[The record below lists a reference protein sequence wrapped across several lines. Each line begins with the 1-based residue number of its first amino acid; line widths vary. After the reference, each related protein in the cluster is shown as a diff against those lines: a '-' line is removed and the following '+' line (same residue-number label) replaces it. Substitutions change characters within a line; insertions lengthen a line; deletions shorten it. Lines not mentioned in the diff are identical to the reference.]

1 MDSIQASWLFA
12 RQALASRRRRM
23 VLLATAVAMACALV
37 TSLSTGMATLR
48 DNVTRRLERLVGD
61 AQVRIVH
68 AAGEDFDEGWI
79 SRAGT
84 WDGVSVS
91 AGLVQG
97 ALLLTPVRALHAGEQ
112 ELPRVTVQA
121 RGRDLDAT
129 SDAKRLDLR
138 AGRLPTGD
146 DELLL
151 DPMAA
156 EELGV
161 APGDQVEV
169 LRFGDPLA
177 LTVVGVY
184 ERPVIGALQ
193 RPIARLSRRALHE
206 ASGMDDGVT
215 QVLITVRD
223 GVNPEAWMEAHRS
236 LVEPPLRLEPAEA
249 MLSGMD
255 RPRRALTIAL
265 AIVAVMG
272 FLCCA
277 FIVSTGLTSALAE
290 QVREVAIL
298 RAIGASRQQALVGQL
313 MVGVLLGAVGAA
325 AGIPLGLGI
334 AWFAADQFS
343 HWLPLGLVV
352 PWWSPV
358 IAAIG
363 GCSAG
368 LLGAGYPA
376 VRAAF
381 LPPLDAMRVRSRP
394 PTAAGLMAFAVVG
407 GALVALALSAIIAF
421 PESEWRFWL
430 WVFAGLPLIFIGWF
444 LLAVPILWLVAA
456 PLAWAAEP
464 LLSLPRHLLRGSLT
478 ASPYRLGMT
487 AGAMMVGVAV
497 LTITQTNGPAMLDNL
512 SERVRFA
519 DAFLCKTT
527 GLSTAEQ
534 ARLKAI
540 PQLHEAVPV
549 GYLPLRVQGYRRA
562 DGTTGSH
569 ILGLA
574 DVSPPNVVAIG
585 FPPEAFF
592 KLNRIEWERG
602 DPNSALEPLR
612 SGRGVL
618 VAREFLTSR
627 GLDLGDTIDI
637 GPSGRSKSYEI
648 VGVVSAA
655 GLDVAT
661 QFFGIRSVYAEHA
674 VSCIFLDFDEVAR
687 QFGSREAYIMQ
698 VNLPESTTDDDELAI
713 ERAVQAKAPGTIFV
727 SGRRLRGFVMEIGET
742 ILSMLVGIGIAAIVL
757 ATLGTASVIA
767 AGLNARAME
776 WGVLRAVGGRQ
787 SLVARLAVGEA
798 LAVVATSLV
807 AGVSLGLLLAWAER
821 QLFEDL
827 AGLTLEPAWPWRGVL
842 ISLGTLLAMSVVT
855 ALVTGVRLARRPTRE
870 LLQDSRGS

>member
-1 MDSIQASWLFA
+1 
-12 RQALASRRRRM
+12 M

-48 DNVTRRLERLVGD
+48 DNVTRRMERLVGD

-68 AAGEDFDEGWI
+68 AAGENFDEDWI
-79 SRAGT
+79 ERAKR
-84 WDGVSVS
+84 WDDVSVS

-97 ALLLTPVRALHAGEQ
+97 ALLLTPVRPLREGEA

-121 RGRDLDAT
+121 RGRDLDGA

-138 AGRLPTGD
+138 AGRLPAGD

-151 DPMAA
+151 DPMAS
-156 EELGV
+156 EELRAG
-161 APGDQVEV
+161 PGDRVEV
-169 LRFGDPLA
+169 LRFGDT
-177 LTVVGVY
+177 LTFVVVGIY

-193 RPIARLSRRALHE
+193 RPIVRLSRKALHE
-206 ASGMDDGVT
+206 ASGTDDGIT

-223 GVNPEAWMEAHRS
+223 GVNPESWIESHRS
-236 LVEPPLRLEPAEA
+236 EVELPLRMEPAEA

-298 RAIGASRQQALVGQL
+298 RAIGASRRQALLGQL
-313 MVGVLLGAVGAA
+313 IVGGLLGLWGATL
-325 AGIPLGLGI
+325 GVPLGLGI
-334 AWFAADQFS
+334 AWLAANHFS
-343 HWLPLGLVV
+343 QWLPLGLVV

-358 IAAIG
+358 IAVAG
-363 GCSAG
+363 GLGSG

-376 VRAAF
+376 VRAAV
-381 LPPLDAMRVRSRP
+381 LPPLDALRVRSRP
-394 PTAAGLMAFAVVG
+394 PTIPGIVAFAAS
-407 GALVALALSAIIAF
+407 GALLVALALSAIIAF
-421 PESEWRFWL
+421 GESEWRFWL

-444 LLAVPILWLVAA
+444 LLSVPILWCLAA
-456 PLAWAAEP
+456 PLAWPAEP
-464 LLSLPRHLLRGSLT
+464 LLALPRHLLRGSLR

-497 LTITQTNGPAMLDNL
+497 LTITQTNGPAMLGNL

-534 ARLKAI
+534 ARLRSI
-540 PQLHEAVPV
+540 PQLREAVPV

-569 ILGLA
+569 VLGLA

-592 KLNRIEWERG
+592 QLNRIEWERG
-602 DPNSALEPLR
+602 DPESALEPLR

-627 GLDLGDTIDI
+627 GLDLGDTVEV
-637 GPSGRSKSYEI
+637 GPDGRSKSYEI

-698 VNLPESTTDDDELAI
+698 VNLPGSASDADEAAI
-713 ERAVQAKAPGTIFV
+713 EREIQAKAPGTIFV

-742 ILSMLVGIGIAAIVL
+742 IMSMFVGIGIAAIVL
-757 ATLGTASVIA
+757 ATLGTASVVA

-798 LAVVATSLV
+798 LAMVATSLV
-807 AGVSLGLLLAWAER
+807 AGVSLGLMLAWAER

-827 AGLTLEPAWPWRGVL
+827 AGLTLEPAWPWRGIF
-842 ISLGTLLAMSVVT
+842 ISFATLLTMAIVTAVVT
-855 ALVTGVRLARRPTRE
+855 GTRLARRPTRE
-870 LLQDSRGS
+870 LLQDARGS